1 MPRRIRVLEAI
12 AGADFS
18 WAPGDVVEVSDEAA
32 EAWADGHRAEL
43 VDDAQ
48 DPATSDAVEHRM
60 PVVVGENGQELEV
73 LDAEMERIGAPDGQD
88 DGVGWVR
95 WTVTVRLPAPAAE
108 DGDSAPPASADP
120 ADQEQPEQEAE
131 VPEPEPLFDPR
142 EHTNKEVLAYLDT
155 VGEQEALRVLD
166 IEANKA
172 EGGENRAGIGKNRE
186 AVLEAARL
194 RDAAAGGGQAGAEKA
209 ADYSRGGG
217 GAQAPE
223 TRDW

>member
-18 WAPGDVVEVSDEAA
+18 WAPGDVVELSEEQAA
-32 EAWADGHRAEL
+32 VWADGHRAEFADENGEL
-43 VDDAQ
+43 EVAYAVD
-48 DPATSDAVEHRM
+48 HRM
-60 PVVVGENGQELEV
+60 PVVVGEDGQELEV
-73 LDAEMERIGAPDGQD
+73 IDAEMQRVSAPDGDD
-88 DGVGWVR
+88 DGLSWVR
-95 WTVTVRLPAPAAE
+95 WSVTVRLPARAAE
-108 DGDSAPPASADP
+108 DDGPPPQSPEDLEN
-120 ADQEQPEQEAE
+120 QEPEQEAE
-131 VPEPEPLFDPR
+131 MPEPPFDPR

-172 EGGENRAGIGKNRE
+172 DGGENRAGIGKNRE
-186 AVLEAARL
+186 AVLEAARA
-194 RDAAAGGGQAGAEKA
+194 RDAAAGGGQARAEKA

-217 GAQAPE
+217 GAEAPE

>member
-1 MPRRIRVLEAI
+1 MPQRIRVLEAI

-43 VDDAQ
+43 VDEDQ
-48 DPATSDAVEHRM
+48 DPAASYAVDHRM
-60 PVVVGENGQELEV
+60 PVVVGEDGQELEV
-73 LDAEMERIGAPDGQD
+73 LDAEMERVNAPDGED
-88 DGVGWVR
+88 DGLAWVR
-95 WTVTVRLPAPAAE
+95 WLVTVRLPAPAAE
-108 DGDSAPPASADP
+108 SDGTAPPTPEDNDP
-120 ADQEQPEQEAE
+120 AQEAE
-131 VPEPEPLFDPR
+131 VPEPLFDPR

-186 AVLEAARL
+186 QVLEAARA
-194 RDAAAGGGQAGAEKA
+194 RDAAAGGSQAGAEKA